1 MKRLTIA
8 FLLMLV
14 LLRSGLKAENWN
26 EELEREVGLERQAKQ
41 LRREISLHNL
51 LNGLN
56 LTVSQMERILKQ
68 TCRAYLLRK
77 EVYGSGNKRGKQVL
91 GAYSRILKSVSK
103 GERIPK
109 DLEALGGLMELTEKR
124 EKKRYLK
131 EMRALERKVLEIMSP
146 AQRKVFRGFDPCL
159 IPPQNL
165 GEPVQVGQ
173 ASSHNEAKRVLEL
186 VRQLPKYGFDR
197 ECRQLL
203 SQHMAQLE
211 KFLGPME
218 PRRRESELAR
228 MAAICRKA
236 RNLDDV
242 DFALQSDELAE
253 ELELDKQK
261 SIFKNKAE
269 EFMKL
274 IEKVQG
280 GRIGK
285 VANHF
290 LDPLVINILEKRIER
305 AKSNPKQIE
314 STCITCAPSTS
325 PKKKWALGELAKEL
339 KLNSETTESLRSS
352 IGQAKVKHMQIL
364 QSPLADGTTPLA
376 RFLELA
382 SLPTGQK
389 EAAAQQLMMAMQEPL
404 PGEVKSPMEKIL
416 RLKISLTRELKAVLT
431 STEFN
436 NLSALVDDLLEH
448 IELEDKGKPRAN
460 SLAKKLGLNY
470 GAATKFTDIIRKGK
484 TEAWK
489 VLSTPMNDGKKP
501 ISFILQAQS
510 AGPAERQAK
519 MERFVRS
526 LGQPLPGRG
535 MTYGEKIEKIKR
547 GMQRKLRQELTG
559 NQYGQFEAMGL
570 DILDIEVDD

>member
-1 MKRLTIA
+1 MKELIIGC
-8 FLLMLV
+8 LSLV
-14 LLRSGLKAENWN
+14 LLGTGLMAQNWN

-51 LNGLN
+51 FNGLN
-56 LTVSQMERILKQ
+56 LTVNQMEQILKE
-68 TCRAYLLRK
+68 TRRAYLLRK
-77 EVYGSGNKRGKQVL
+77 EVFGSGNKRGKQVL
-91 GAYSRILKSVSK
+91 GAYRRILKSVSN

-131 EMRALERKVLEIMSP
+131 KMRALERKVLEIMSP

-186 VRQLPKYGFDR
+186 VRQLPKFGFER
-197 ECRQLL
+197 QCRKMLK
-203 SQHMAQLE
+203 QHMAQLE

-218 PRRRESELAR
+218 PKRKESELTR
-228 MAAICRKA
+228 MVAICGKA
-236 RNLDDV
+236 RNLSDI
-242 DFALQSDELAE
+242 DFALQADDLAE

-285 VANHF
+285 VAKHF

-305 AKSNPKQIE
+305 AKTSPNQAD
-314 STCITCAPSTS
+314 SSCVTCAPSS
-325 PKKKWALGELAKEL
+325 APKKKWALSELAQEL
-339 KLNSETTESLRSS
+339 NLNRETTESLRASLDR
-352 IGQAKVKHMQIL
+352 AKVKHMQIL
-364 QSPLADGTTPLA
+364 QSPLADGTTPFD
-376 RFLELA
+376 RFLELT
-382 SLPTGQK
+382 SLPAGQK
-389 EAAAQQLMMAMQEPL
+389 ESAVQQLMMAMQEPL
-404 PGEVKSPMEKIL
+404 PGEAKSPMEKIL
-416 RLKISLTRELKAVLT
+416 RLKISLAREIKEVLT
-431 STEFN
+431 RTQFN
-436 NLSALVDDLLEH
+436 SLSSLVEDLLEH
-448 IELEDKGKPRAN
+448 IDLEGKGKPRAK

-470 GAATKFTDIIRKGK
+470 AAANQFTDIIRKGK
-484 TEAWK
+484 AEAWK
-489 VLSTPMNDGKKP
+489 ILSTPMNDGKKP

-510 AGPAERQAK
+510 AAPAEKHSKMQQFIRQ
-519 MERFVRS
+519 
-526 LGQPLPGRG
+526 LGQPLPGYG
-535 MTYGEKIEKIKR
+535 MTYGEKIETIKR
-547 GMQRKLRQELTG
+547 DMYGKLSKVLTS
-559 NQYGQFEAMGL
+559 NQYGQLEAMRI